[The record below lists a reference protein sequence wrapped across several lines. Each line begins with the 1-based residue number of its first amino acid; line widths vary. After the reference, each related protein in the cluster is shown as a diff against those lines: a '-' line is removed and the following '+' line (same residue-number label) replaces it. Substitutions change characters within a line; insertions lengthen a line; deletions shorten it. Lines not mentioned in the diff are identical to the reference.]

1 MTSGAEVVSGMSMRE
16 YLSLKRLSSGLCHRI
31 LSESPL
37 HARLDSPWNESRS
50 QDNSNVADIG
60 SAAHKMVLEGTEDGI
75 AVIQADDWRT
85 KIAKEGRDAAYAAG
99 HIPMLEPKMNA
110 VRSMVTAAREFI
122 ASSEIP
128 WILEG
133 ETEVTLLFNIEEIE
147 CKARCD
153 KLTTQGTAVNLS
165 YKTTAGSANPDSW
178 IRTQLP
184 QYDVASVFYERAVFA
199 ACGVAA
205 RTIHLIQEQKYPY
218 ACSLVG
224 LAPAYRALAEMRL
237 EQAIAVWEQCVG
249 TGRWPAYPSRVAWA
263 EPKAWQQMEAEEQQ
277 NDDSAFFSNEVLAG
291 GIPL

>member
-60 SAAHKMVLEGTEDGI
+60 SAAHKCLLEGTEDGI
-75 AVIQADDWRT
+75 TVIEADDWRT
-85 KIAKEGRDAAYAAG
+85 KAAKELRDAAYAAG
-99 HIPMLEPKMNA
+99 NIPMLIGKMDG
-110 VRSMVTAAREFI
+110 VRAMVTAAREYVH
-122 ASSEIP
+122 ASEVAG
-128 WILEG
+128 ILDAEA
-133 ETEVTLLFNIEEIE
+133 EVTMLFNIEEIE

-153 KLTTQGTAVNLS
+153 KLRIQGGGIALS

-237 EQAIAVWEQCVG
+237 EQAIALWERCVG
-249 TGRWPAYPSRVAWA
+249 TGKWPAYPSRIAWA
-263 EPKAWQQMEAEEQQ
+263 EPRAWQQSEAEEREADTAFS
-277 NDDSAFFSNEVLAG
+277 DDELKS